1 MKCLIYLSPGR
12 CKRQAITWPRI
23 AFKAETSIVVIKD
36 SQVLIRTSSLISWIV
51 SPTQYAVRILN
62 EIENNFRE
70 TFAR

>member
-1 MKCLIYLSPGR
+1 M
-12 CKRQAITWPRI
+12 TWPRI

-51 SPTQYAVRILN
+51 SPTQYAVMILN

>member
-1 MKCLIYLSPGR
+1 M
-12 CKRQAITWPRI
+12 TWPRI

-51 SPTQYAVRILN
+51 SPIQYTVRILN